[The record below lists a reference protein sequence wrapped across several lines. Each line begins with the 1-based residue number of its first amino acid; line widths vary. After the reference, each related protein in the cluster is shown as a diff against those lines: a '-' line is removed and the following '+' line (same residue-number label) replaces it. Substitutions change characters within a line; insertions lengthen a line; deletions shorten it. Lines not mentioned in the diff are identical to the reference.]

1 MNAKVPNRSLQA
13 AVLAAAVA
21 ASTSCGD
28 VARTG
33 RSPVLLVIETVE
45 AASGA
50 DPNTFSQVLLS
61 DVQTIVERSVGG
73 ETQQVPTVFNDLGRA
88 TFRLVM
94 KNPGVPESPLN
105 PTALNEVTLTRY
117 RVAFRRSDGRNTP
130 GVDVPFSF
138 DGAMTIT
145 VPASGN
151 VTAGFDLVRHQMKL
165 EPPLRNLVNGGG
177 EMFISTVAEVTFWG
191 RDQAGNEIS
200 ATATITVNFG
210 DFADPR

>member
-13 AVLAAAVA
+13 ALLAAAVV

-50 DPNTFSQVLLS
+50 DPSTFSQMLLS

-73 ETQQVPTVFNDLGRA
+73 ETQRVPTVFNDLGRA

-94 KNPGVPESPLN
+94 KNPGVPDAPLS

-117 RVAFRRSDGRNTP
+117 RVTFRRSDGRNTP

-138 DGAMTIT
+138 DGAMTAT
-145 VPASGN
+145 VPASGS
-151 VTAGFDLVRHQMKL
+151 VTAAFDLVRHQMKL

-200 ATATITVNFG
+200 AVGTITVNFG
-210 DFADPR
+210 DFADPS